1 MSTAERTLTTP
12 AELDENRFGLATIF
26 SSPVR
31 RLSTRK
37 ELFSQAILSDRR
49 KRNRL
54 RRDHDRGRGDDDRD
68 RRSTRG
74 RRHGDDGRVRRSI
87 RGRRHGDDDR
97 VRRSIRGRR
106 RGRDHNRNLRPTSC

>member
-12 AELDENRFGLATIF
+12 AELDENRFGLTTIF
-26 SSPVR
+26 SSQAR
-31 RLSTRK
+31 RRSTRK
-37 ELFSQAILSDRR
+37 ELFSEAVLSDRR

-54 RRDHDRGRGDDDRD
+54 RRDHDRGDGVHV

-97 VRRSIRGRR
+97 VRRNIRGRR

>member
-1 MSTAERTLTTP
+1 MSTAERSLTTP

-26 SSPVR
+26 SSQAR

-37 ELFSQAILSDRR
+37 ELFSQAVLSDRR

-54 RRDHDRGRGDDDRD
+54 RRDHDRGRGDGVHVH
-68 RRSTRG
+68 RSTRG
-74 RRHGDDGRVRRSI
+74 RRHGDDG
-87 RGRRHGDDDR
+87 R